1 MNDKRV
7 IAVVG
12 ATGAQGGGLAR
23 AILDDRNGGFA
34 VRALTRN
41 VQSDNARALAARGA
55 EVIAADSDDEPSL
68 ERALQGVYGA
78 YFVTNFWEHFDPERE
93 KAQARNMVDAAKAAG
108 LKHVIWS
115 TLDDTRLRLPL
126 DDERMP
132 TLLEQYKVPHFDA
145 KGESDV
151 YFLEARLPVTLLKTS
166 FYWDNLIHFGMG
178 PKPGADG
185 VLELVLPIGKAKMPG
200 IAAEDIGRA
209 AYGLFQAGEAYIGK
223 RVGITGEHLTGAEMA
238 LALTK
243 SLGREVRYREVTPA
257 QYRAL
262 GFPGAEDL
270 GNMFQY
276 KRDFEA
282 AYCAARDVDRSR
294 VLNPRLQNFAQW
306 LEDNAGRIPLEG

>member
-1 MNDKRV
+1 MNEKKV

-23 AILDDRNGGFA
+23 AILDDPDGGFA
-34 VRALTRN
+34 LRAITRD
-41 VQSDNARALAARGA
+41 VASSNAVALARRGGD
-55 EVIAADSDDEPSL
+55 VVTADSDDAPSL
-68 ERALQGVYGA
+68 ERALQGAYGA
-78 YFVTNFWEHFDPERE
+78 FFVTNFWEHFDPERE
-93 KAQARNMVDAAKAAG
+93 KAQACNMAQAAKAAG
-108 LKHVIWS
+108 VQHVIWS

-151 YFLEARLPVTLLKTS
+151 YFLEARLPLTLLKTS

-178 PKPGADG
+178 PKPGEDG
-185 VLELVLPIGKAKMPG
+185 VLEFVLPMGDAKLPG

-209 AYGLFQAGEAYIGK
+209 AYGVFKAGDTYVGK
-223 RVGITGEHLTGAEMA
+223 RVGVAGEHLTGAEMA
-238 LALTK
+238 QALTRA
-243 SLGREVRYREVTPA
+243 LGREVRYREVTPA
-257 QYRAL
+257 QYRRL

-276 KRDFEA
+276 KRDFES
-282 AYCAARDVDRSR
+282 AYCGARDVGKTRE
-294 VLNPRLQNFAQW
+294 LNPRLQTFAQW
-306 LEDNAGRIPLEG
+306 LDDNAARIPL

>member
-1 MNDKRV
+1 MNDKKV

-23 AILDDRNGGFA
+23 AILDDRNGQFA

-41 VQSDNARALAARGA
+41 MQSDNARALAARGA
-55 EVIAADSDDEPSL
+55 EVVAADSDDEASL
-68 ERALQGVYGA
+68 ERALQGAYGA

-108 LKHVIWS
+108 LEHVIWS

-132 TLLEQYKVPHFDA
+132 TLQEQYKVPHFDA

-185 VLELVLPIGKAKMPG
+185 VLELVLPIGEAKMPG

-209 AYGLFQAGEAYIGK
+209 AHGLFQAGAAYIGK
-223 RVGITGEHLTGAEMA
+223 RVGIAGEHLTGAEMA
-238 LALTK
+238 QALTK

-262 GFPGAEDL
+262 GFPGADDL

-294 VLNPRLQNFAQW
+294 MLNPRLQTFAQW